1 MPYLV
6 NAGTQLYWKDYG
18 SGPPLLMIMGLSFT
32 HEMWFRVLPSL
43 GSQYRVIVFD
53 NRGMGRSDVPRG
65 PYPIGRMAR
74 DAYAVLQAAGVEA
87 AHVLGASM
95 GGMIAQE
102 FALRFPQCLRRLVL
116 ACTTHGGF
124 FSKWPDFG
132 RRPRGIRWSR
142 ADRLERERALIPL
155 LYGDTTPRERIEE
168 DLQIRLRCRWCYQ
181 GFLSQLA
188 GILVWSSYRRLPRI
202 NAPTLVLHGEQDR
215 LVPPQN
221 GRVIAARIPGAQF
234 RLVPHA
240 GHMLMTDQPE
250 LSSEIV
256 RGFLGQECCEAEK
269 RSAARVAHAPD
280 SSERRN

>member
-95 GGMIAQE
+95 GGMIAQ
-102 FALRFPQCLRRLVL
+102 
-116 ACTTHGGF
+116 
-124 FSKWPDFG
+124 
-132 RRPRGIRWSR
+132 
-142 ADRLERERALIPL
+142 
-155 LYGDTTPRERIEE
+155 
-168 DLQIRLRCRWCYQ
+168 
-181 GFLSQLA
+181 
-188 GILVWSSYRRLPRI
+188 
-202 NAPTLVLHGEQDR
+202 
-215 LVPPQN
+215 
-221 GRVIAARIPGAQF
+221 
-234 RLVPHA
+234 
-240 GHMLMTDQPE
+240 
-250 LSSEIV
+250 
-256 RGFLGQECCEAEK
+256 
-269 RSAARVAHAPD
+269 
-280 SSERRN
+280 